1 MGHSKLSSCYVF
13 VTKLPWKG
21 GHNLSN
27 KLWKILILLA
37 QECWSFLNTNN
48 KYTSINNNVPIFS
61 LLLLYPFS
69 IIPDFF
75 VLFCFVLFSFCSIYW
90 WPVVF
95 CAHLAL
101 EYENSI
107 NASITALLEEVNG
120 PTKEKSIYQIIIQMN
135 LKYQEHHMF
144 NG

>member
-1 MGHSKLSSCYVF
+1 
-13 VTKLPWKG
+13 
-21 GHNLSN
+21 
-27 KLWKILILLA
+27 
-37 QECWSFLNTNN
+37 
-48 KYTSINNNVPIFS
+48 
-61 LLLLYPFS
+61 
-69 IIPDFF
+69 
-75 VLFCFVLFSFCSIYW
+75 
-90 WPVVF
+90 VVF